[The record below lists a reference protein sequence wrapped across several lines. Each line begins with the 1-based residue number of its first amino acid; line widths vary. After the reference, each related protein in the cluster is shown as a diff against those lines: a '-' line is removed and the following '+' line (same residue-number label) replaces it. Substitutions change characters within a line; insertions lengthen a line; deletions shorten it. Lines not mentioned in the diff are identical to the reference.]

1 MTFKQTPC
9 CRYQGERGMDYRT
22 RRRGVG
28 FLVQAILPSGD
39 GEFVVVNAVEPS
51 HKRAAESLQV
61 PTGAPG
67 FVCLRQAADGRPR
80 NHWG

>member
-1 MTFKQTPC
+1 MLQVS
-9 CRYQGERGMDYRT
+9 RGEGNVYRT

-51 HKRAAESLQV
+51 HKRAVESLQV

-67 FVCLRQAADGRPR
+67 FVCLRRAAEWAAQEPLGMKS
-80 NHWG
+80 